1 MSESPA
7 EPEIDEPM
15 IERLVRAFYDRIR
28 NDCVLGPIFAARVSD
43 WEPHLQ
49 RMFAFW
55 SSVTLRTGRY
65 GGQPMAKHLPLP
77 IDTAHFDRWLA
88 LFEDTAQ
95 AQCPPAAAS
104 RFIDHARRIA
114 ASLEMGVAAQRGEI
128 RPSRLSSISG
138 QKL

>member
-1 MSESPA
+1 MSGNQV
-7 EPEIDEPM
+7 EPGIDEQM
-15 IERLVRAFYDRIR
+15 IERVVRAFYGRIR
-28 NDCVLGPIFAARVSD
+28 NDSVLGPIFAARVSE
-43 WEPHLQ
+43 WEPHLH

-77 IDTAHFDRWLA
+77 IDAVHFDRWLA
-88 LFEDTAQ
+88 LFEKTAK
-95 AQCPPAAAS
+95 AECPPAAAS
-104 RFIDHARRIA
+104 RFIEHARRIA

-128 RPSRLSSISG
+128 KASRLANVTG